1 MKQESTTMRRY
12 EGNKD
17 NNLFILNHLDKTLEK
32 ALPKDAHDQ
41 PTIWK
46 YMSMEHARSMIEKNQ
61 LHLVKPSTWNDPYEK
76 LFTSCI
82 YQTPERKTY
91 QELFKEPSEP
101 YCTCFTC
108 GFQNDAQWKMYN
120 DKKKVDKGEE
130 KDEAERKKER
140 INQTTVLVGFN
151 AFDLFKA
158 LSHCEQPCYIG
169 GANYIPGPWSEVQK
183 ISDIDKLRICKQDK
197 KTILGLLLRKRINYE
212 YEKEVRLIHL
222 QPLPRDKDVILED
235 HFELNVPN
243 LSKAIKEIK
252 VDSKASDDVFE
263 KIKQELSA
271 KGITARRSGL
281 NKEVKKWKK
290 IDLTN
295 KNNK

>member
-1 MKQESTTMRRY
+1 MKQKCTTMRRY

-17 NNLFILNHLDKTLEK
+17 NNLFILNHLDKILGK
-32 ALPKDAHDQ
+32 ALPQEAHDQ
-41 PTIWK
+41 PTVWK
-46 YMSMEHARSMIEKNQ
+46 YMSMKHARSMIEKNQ
-61 LHLVKPSTWNDPYEK
+61 LHLVKPSTWQDPYEK

-82 YQTPERKTY
+82 YQTPDEKKKNKIY

-120 DKKKVDKGEE
+120 DKKKED
-130 KDEAERKKER
+130 KDEE
-140 INQTTVLVGFN
+140 TDHVTVLVGFN

-169 GANYIPGPWSEVQK
+169 GVNYIPGPWSEVQK
-183 ISDIDKLRICKQDK
+183 VSDIDKQRICKQDK

-222 QPLPRDKDVILED
+222 QPLPRDKDAFLED
-235 HFELNVPN
+235 HFELNVPD

-252 VDSKASDDVFE
+252 VDSKASDDDFE

-271 KGITARRSGL
+271 KGITVRRSGL
-281 NKEVKKWKK
+281 NREVKKWKK
-290 IDLTN
+290 IDLT
-295 KNNK
+295 